1 MDRHPNRKRIAGWV
15 LAATASIGL
24 LAACNPKQIDAFVKS
39 SGGVDGLTSNLKGA
53 FGSVDQ
59 PKEIEMGR
67 GVAETLLGARPLHD
81 DPALQRY
88 VNEVGAW
95 VASQSERADLPWR
108 FGVNDSDHV
117 NAFAAP
123 GGIIIVT
130 RGMLRLLENE
140 AELAGV
146 LGHEVGHVVRKHH
159 LNAMKKGAWTNLLG
173 AGASAATAG
182 KGGGALVD
190 ALVGPTKELYSRGLD
205 KDDEYEADRVGVVLA
220 TRAGY
225 DPYGLAGALQTLG
238 KIKGDDPY
246 LALLT
251 KTHPNPGQRLD
262 RLWEAMGEN
271 FTRFE
276 AQPRNEARFAAAVK
290 ALRTAKLD

>member
-262 RLWEAMGEN
+262 RLGEAMGEI